1 MAMKMFQYGEQS
13 FFSVLANNL
22 EKGALRLDQCALTIA
37 PIRQLV
43 LLQAKRFNNARVFA
57 DVALRWK
64 GLFGEF
70 RSQLI
75 QEGLGKPMAACFRS
89 YTHNLASP
97 DIGSI
102 QQLIAEEETI
112 QRAAKLVLTNLSQQS
127 CSLLHQKLDKKTIVL
142 NYVTYIPVP
151 LNQQQSDSNFKS
163 SHECSLCCLRS

>member
-1 MAMKMFQYGEQS
+1 MFNHVSYHIEILHSLKDDSMAMKMFQYGEQS

-89 YTHNLASP
+89 YTHNLSRYWFYSTA
-97 DIGSI
+97 
-102 QQLIAEEETI
+102 
-112 QRAAKLVLTNLSQQS
+112 
-127 CSLLHQKLDKKTIVL
+127 
-142 NYVTYIPVP
+142 
-151 LNQQQSDSNFKS
+151 DS
-163 SHECSLCCLRS
+163 